1 MIVLFSLQ
9 QDQAYKVVPQ
19 TQFQCGKRAAGY
31 YADIDTGCQVL
42 LLILITARNIGH

>member
-1 MIVLFSLQ
+1 MDFSQLKRVFCFLFQ
-9 QDQAYKVVPQ
+9 QDQAYKVAPR

-42 LLILITARNIGH
+42 L